1 MMKNRT
7 VTRLLMAT
15 CIAIIQLAGCSAPNE
30 EEYGR
35 SDSAIPIRIVAEIN
49 NSGVTRAVRGGMRT
63 SEEWKEDYIG
73 AEEYEKTIRHIL
85 LFAYKHGEGTPVKTI
100 FYHPQ
105 GTVNPLDGITGIDR
119 FEVRESDNTQLSDIA
134 LDLELMAGEYNFV
147 LLVNCESGLKTI
159 RDDHVIPDPA
169 RLTEATGIFTSDE
182 LKGESRKYLP
192 MIGQCNVRVP
202 ENIPGIGRVPL
213 SPNVLLERVH
223 ARIEFILTTV
233 DESGEYLSPL
243 LPLSRVTK
251 LTLKNESTGYSLLP
265 SAGEYTAT
273 GNGKPDIRGARYA
286 DNLPNGVASPLL
298 PERESFHDGAN
309 EEGSPS
315 FIARCK
321 KRLLPYTGVYPKYI
335 YVAPGEYSSEAL
347 TLSLSVHYPIDEP
360 DKTYEIPLYNPDL
373 DRSDNAYHN
382 IRRNTVYRI
391 FSTLKGPDNIK
402 FDIVVDNWEDVNVDI
417 PW

>member
-1 MMKNRT
+1 M
-7 VTRLLMAT
+7 
-15 CIAIIQLAGCSAPNE
+15 
-30 EEYGR
+30 
-35 SDSAIPIRIVAEIN
+35 
-49 NSGVTRAVRGGMRT
+49 
-63 SEEWKEDYIG
+63 
-73 AEEYEKTIRHIL
+73 
-85 LFAYKHGEGTPVKTI
+85 KTI

-202 ENIPGIGRVPL
+202 ENIPGNGRVPL

-223 ARIEFILTTV
+223 ARIEFILTTA

-251 LTLKNESTGYSLLP
+251 LTLKTNPPVIPCCLLP
-265 SAGEYTAT
+265 GNTPLPVTAILIS
-273 GNGKPDIRGARYA
+273 G
-286 DNLPNGVASPLL
+286 
-298 PERESFHDGAN
+298 
-309 EEGSPS
+309 
-315 FIARCK
+315 
-321 KRLLPYTGVYPKYI
+321 
-335 YVAPGEYSSEAL
+335 
-347 TLSLSVHYPIDEP
+347 EP
-360 DKTYEIPLYNPDL
+360 DMQTTFRTVLLLRYCRKGKVSTMGPM
-373 DRSDNAYHN
+373 
-382 IRRNTVYRI
+382 RRAPHL
-391 FSTLKGPDNIK
+391 S
-402 FDIVVDNWEDVNVDI
+402 
-417 PW
+417 

>member
-1 MMKNRT
+1 MMKNST
-7 VTRLLMAT
+7 VIILLMVT

-30 EEYGR
+30 EGYDR
-35 SDSAIPIRIVAEIN
+35 SASAIPIRIVAEIG
-49 NSGVTRAVRGGMRT
+49 NSGVTRAVEGGMRV

-85 LFAYKHGEGTPVKTI
+85 LFAYKRGESTPVKTI
-100 FYHPQ
+100 FYYPQ
-105 GTVNPLDGITGIDR
+105 GTADPLADITDIDR
-119 FEVRESDNTQLSDIA
+119 FEVKESNNTQLSDIA
-134 LDLELMAGEYNFV
+134 LDLELMTGEYNFV

-159 RDDHVIPDPA
+159 KDDHVIPDPA
-169 RLTEATGIFTSDE
+169 KLTEVTGIFTSDE
-182 LKGESRKYLP
+182 LKGESRKYIP

-202 ENIPGIGRVPL
+202 ENVPGNGRILL
-213 SPNVLLERVH
+213 SPNILLERVH

-233 DESGEYLSPL
+233 DEGGEYLSPL

-251 LTLKNESTGYSLLP
+251 LTLKNEPTGYSLLP

-273 GNGKPDIRGARYA
+273 GNGNPDIRGARYA
-286 DNLPNGVASPLL
+286 DNLPDGVASPLL

-321 KRLLPYTGVYPKYI
+321 KRLLPYTGAEPRYI
-335 YVAPGEYSSEAL
+335 YVAPGEYSNEAL
-347 TLSLSVHYPIDEP
+347 TLSLSVHYPIDGF
-360 DKTYEIPLYNPDL
+360 DRTYEIPLYNPDL
-373 DRSDNAYHN
+373 DRSNNAYHN

-402 FDIVVDNWEDVNVDI
+402 FDIVVDNWVDANVAI

>member
-1 MMKNRT
+1 M
-7 VTRLLMAT
+7 
-15 CIAIIQLAGCSAPNE
+15 
-30 EEYGR
+30 
-35 SDSAIPIRIVAEIN
+35 
-49 NSGVTRAVRGGMRT
+49 
-63 SEEWKEDYIG
+63 
-73 AEEYEKTIRHIL
+73 
-85 LFAYKHGEGTPVKTI
+85 
-100 FYHPQ
+100 
-105 GTVNPLDGITGIDR
+105 
-119 FEVRESDNTQLSDIA
+119 
-134 LDLELMAGEYNFV
+134 
-147 LLVNCESGLKTI
+147 
-159 RDDHVIPDPA
+159 
-169 RLTEATGIFTSDE
+169 
-182 LKGESRKYLP
+182 
-192 MIGQCNVRVP
+192 
-202 ENIPGIGRVPL
+202 
-213 SPNVLLERVH
+213 
-223 ARIEFILTTV
+223 
-233 DESGEYLSPL
+233 
-243 LPLSRVTK
+243 SRVTK

-273 GNGKPDIRGARYA
+273 GNGNPDIRGARYA